1 MGGAGEVWRGSL
13 LGSIGELREKGSC
26 VDITLSS
33 GGEAGEDRR
42 DHQDSCHFLNIVLLM
57 IS

>member
-13 LGSIGELREKGSC
+13 LGSIGELRERGSC

-33 GGEAGEDRR
+33 GGKAGEVKREL
-42 DHQDSCHFLNIVLLM
+42 QDLCYFLNLVLLL
-57 IS
+57 IC

>member
-1 MGGAGEVWRGSL
+1 MEVWRGSL

-33 GGEAGEDRR
+33 GGTAGEDKREP
-42 DHQDSCHFLNIVLLM
+42 QDLCYFLNLVLLL
-57 IS
+57 IC

>member
-1 MGGAGEVWRGSL
+1 MEVWRGSL

-33 GGEAGEDRR
+33 GGKAGEDKREP
-42 DHQDSCHFLNIVLLM
+42 QDLCYFLNLVLLL
-57 IS
+57 IC